1 METSPDAAETAR
13 QAVASYPQIKV
24 ERVALADES
33 SNGYRTILLWDVVE
47 HIKDDLTA
55 LRLAAERLDPGGAL
69 IVAVPSN
76 PREWRWDDEMVGHY
90 RRYTTQDMDGL
101 LRAAGL
107 TPVEY
112 WDFTFPIFWAMRRG
126 YTWLKF
132 NSNKDTASDIEQR
145 TKSSAIVHAWHIPI
159 IGDLLNRPSIL
170 WHGIYRFQYVFRHAT
185 GFGHE

>member
-1 METSPDAAETAR
+1 ARRACNPQRSLMATFIPLKRYMFYLLDRLIEQHGLTDPFLDIGCGKGDVAAYLGSKNWRGKAIDFSPDATEMAR

-90 RRYTTQDMDGL
+90 RRYTTQDMDG
-101 LRAAGL
+101 
-107 TPVEY
+107 
-112 WDFTFPIFWAMRRG
+112 
-126 YTWLKF
+126 
-132 NSNKDTASDIEQR
+132 
-145 TKSSAIVHAWHIPI
+145 
-159 IGDLLNRPSIL
+159 
-170 WHGIYRFQYVFRHAT
+170 
-185 GFGHE
+185 